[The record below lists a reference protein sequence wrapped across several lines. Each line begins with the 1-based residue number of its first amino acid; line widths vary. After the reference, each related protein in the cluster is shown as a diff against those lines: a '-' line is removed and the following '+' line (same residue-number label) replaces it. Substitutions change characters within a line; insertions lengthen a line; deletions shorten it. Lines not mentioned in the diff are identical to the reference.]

1 MNIYFIKH
9 SAVVSSNHSSFTLQA
24 VLWAYTQFQRK
35 FGQFTLLWLEVVT
48 IQKNGFFRSWV
59 MDFFFV
65 LVHVFVI
72 RLIACIYFTDDDHA
86 WFAYTSL
93 LLRHRHWS
101 RNRRDCRPFI
111 MESGTARGAIAWL
124 RWNTWQV
131 NVFNDHGDL
140 YVMLVDYM
148 ICTQWN
154 RINLIT
160 STQSSSKLVSTAW
173 TEVHVLR

>member
-1 MNIYFIKH
+1 MLPWCHQIIALSHYKLYYELTR
-9 SAVVSSNHSSFTLQA
+9 SSRENLDNTHF
-24 VLWAYTQFQRK
+24 F
-35 FGQFTLLWLEVVT
+35 EVVT
-48 IQKNGFFRSWV
+48 IQKNVFFRSWV

-111 MESGTARGAIAWL
+111 MESETAQWCYCLAEMKYMTSECFQWSWWFLCNARWL
-124 RWNTWQV
+124 Y
-131 NVFNDHGDL
+131 DL
-140 YVMLVDYM
+140 YPMKPYKPH
-148 ICTQWN
+148 N
-154 RINLIT
+154 
-160 STQSSSKLVSTAW
+160 
-173 TEVHVLR
+173 

>member
-1 MNIYFIKH
+1 M
-9 SAVVSSNHSSFTLQA
+9 SSNHSSFTPQT

-35 FGQFTLLWLEVVT
+35 FGQYTLLWFEVVT
-48 IQKNGFFRSWV
+48 IQKNVFFRSWV

-101 RNRRDCRPFI
+101 RNRGDCRPFI
-111 MESGTARGAIAWL
+111 MESETAQWCYCLAEMKYMTSECFQWSWWFICNAR
-124 RWNTWQV
+124 R
-131 NVFNDHGDL
+131 H
-140 YVMLVDYM
+140 M
-148 ICTQWN
+148 ICTYWN

>member
-1 MNIYFIKH
+1 MLPWCHQIIALSHYKLYYELT
-9 SAVVSSNHSSFTLQA
+9 HSSRENLDNTHFFDLK
-24 VLWAYTQFQRK
+24 W
-35 FGQFTLLWLEVVT
+35 LLYK
-48 IQKNGFFRSWV
+48 KNVFFRSWV

-111 MESGTARGAIAWL
+111 MESETAQWCYCLAEMKYMTSEYFQWSWWFICNAR
-124 RWNTWQV
+124 R
-131 NVFNDHGDL
+131 H
-140 YVMLVDYM
+140 M

-160 STQSSSKLVSTAW
+160 STLSSSKLVSTAW

>member
-1 MNIYFIKH
+1 MLPWCHQIIALSHYKLYYELT
-9 SAVVSSNHSSFTLQA
+9 HSSRENLDNTHFFDL
-24 VLWAYTQFQRK
+24 K
-35 FGQFTLLWLEVVT
+35 CLLY
-48 IQKNGFFRSWV
+48 KKMFFFRSWV

-160 STQSSSKLVSTAW
+160 STQSSSKLVSAAW
-173 TEVHVLR
+173 TEVHILR

>member
-9 SAVVSSNHSSFTLQA
+9 AAVVSSNHSSFTLQA

-35 FGQFTLLWLEVVT
+35 FGQYTLLWFEVVT
-48 IQKNGFFRSWV
+48 IQKNVFFRSWV

-101 RNRRDCRPFI
+101 RNRGDCRPFI
-111 MESGTARGAIAWL
+111 MESETAQWCYCLAEMKYMTSECFQWSWWFLCNARWL
-124 RWNTWQV
+124 Y
-131 NVFNDHGDL
+131 DL
-140 YVMLVDYM
+140 YLMKPYKPH
-148 ICTQWN
+148 N
-154 RINLIT
+154 
-160 STQSSSKLVSTAW
+160 
-173 TEVHVLR
+173 

>member
-9 SAVVSSNHSSFTLQA
+9 AAVVSSNHSSFTLQA

-35 FGQFTLLWLEVVT
+35 FGQYTLLWFEVVT
-48 IQKNGFFRSWV
+48 IQKNVFFRCWV
-59 MDFFFV
+59 MDFFLV

-93 LLRHRHWS
+93 LLWHRHWS

-111 MESGTARGAIAWL
+111 MESETAQWCYCLIGWDEIHDKWM
-124 RWNTWQV
+124 
-131 NVFNDHGDL
+131 FS
-140 YVMLVDYM
+140 M
-148 ICTQWN
+148 I
-154 RINLIT
+154 IVIYL
-160 STQSSSKLVSTAW
+160 
-173 TEVHVLR
+173 

>member
-1 MNIYFIKH
+1 MLPWCHQIIALSHYKLYYELTR
-9 SAVVSSNHSSFTLQA
+9 SSRENLDNTHF
-24 VLWAYTQFQRK
+24 F
-35 FGQFTLLWLEVVT
+35 EVVT
-48 IQKNGFFRSWV
+48 IQKNVFFRSWV

-111 MESGTARGAIAWL
+111 MESETAQWCYCLAEMKYMTSECFQW
-124 RWNTWQV
+124 
-131 NVFNDHGDL
+131 FYDL
-140 YVMLVDYM
+140 SVMLVD
-148 ICTQWN
+148 IWF
-154 RINLIT
+154 
-160 STQSSSKLVSTAW
+160 VP
-173 TEVHVLR
+173 TETV

>member
-1 MNIYFIKH
+1 MLPWCHQIIALSHYKLYYELT
-9 SAVVSSNHSSFTLQA
+9 HSSRENLDNTHFFDLK
-24 VLWAYTQFQRK
+24 W
-35 FGQFTLLWLEVVT
+35 LLYK
-48 IQKNGFFRSWV
+48 KNVFFRSWV

-111 MESGTARGAIAWL
+111 MESETAQWCYCLAEMKYMTSEYFQWSWWFICNACR
-124 RWNTWQV
+124 
-131 NVFNDHGDL
+131 H
-140 YVMLVDYM
+140 M

-160 STQSSSKLVSTAW
+160 STLSSSKLVSTAW

>member
-1 MNIYFIKH
+1 MSLHTVPEKIWTIHTSLIWSGY
-9 SAVVSSNHSSFTLQA
+9 
-24 VLWAYTQFQRK
+24 YTK
-35 FGQFTLLWLEVVT
+35 
-48 IQKNGFFRSWV
+48 KCFRSWV

-111 MESGTARGAIAWL
+111 MESETAQWCYCLAEMKYMTSECFQWSWWFLCNARWL
-124 RWNTWQV
+124 Y
-131 NVFNDHGDL
+131 DL
-140 YVMLVDYM
+140 YLMKPYKPH
-148 ICTQWN
+148 N
-154 RINLIT
+154 
-160 STQSSSKLVSTAW
+160 
-173 TEVHVLR
+173 